1 LSKLYRKEGGSHY
14 MEGLK
19 IMMFDEG
26 ADHRI
31 RYRFISEWFKIDS
44 SISAKEQIFSEIE
57 RNCPDVVLLDP
68 DLYTKIDVIETAK
81 KIRTKFDIPVTYAC

>member
-1 LSKLYRKEGGSHY
+1 

-26 ADHRI
+26 ADHKI
-31 RYRFISEWFKIDS
+31 RYRFISKWFKVDS

-57 RNCPDVVLLDP
+57 KNCPDVVLLDP
-68 DLYTKIDVIETAK
+68 DLYTKIDVLETAK

>member
-1 LSKLYRKEGGSHY
+1 MGRSYV

-31 RYRFISEWFKIDS
+31 RYRFISDWFKIDS
-44 SISAKEQIFSEIE
+44 SISAKEQILSEIE
-57 RNCPDVVLLDP
+57 KNCPDIVLLDP
-68 DLYTKIDVIETAK
+68 DLYTKIDVLETAK
-81 KIRTKFDIPVTYAC
+81 KIRSKFDIPVSYAC